1 MCNRFKPAEP
11 KALQHITDLGDVD
24 LRNVDLHIGHMDSVS
39 PLGQGP
45 FITPTGEIE
54 VGQWGMIPPHS
65 KTRTP
70 YTRAGERM
78 STNNARRETI
88 ATSWTFSQAWKL
100 GQRCIVPVQHWVEPY
115 WGLKTRNIWWK
126 FSRADGRVA
135 GLAGLYSHW
144 KDPMTGEIVP
154 NFTIITQNCDTH
166 PLLSL
171 MHRPDKA
178 ERRSVVL
185 IEPQDWDTWL
195 HGTVAQAEDL
205 IRLSP
210 PGTLTSGA
218 ENPLDELLLPAEVL
232 AHLKSLG

>member
-11 KALQHITDLGDVD
+11 KALQQEADLGEVD
-24 LRNVDLHIGHMDSVS
+24 PGIGRIDSVS
-39 PLGQGP
+39 PLGPGA

-65 KTRTP
+65 KTRIP

-88 ATSWTFSQAWKL
+88 TTSWTFSPAWKA

-126 FSRADGRVA
+126 FSRADGHVA

-144 KDPMTGEIVP
+144 KDPMTGELVP
-154 NFTIITQNCDTH
+154 SFTLITQNCDAH

-185 IEPQDWDTWL
+185 IEREDWDTWL
-195 HGTVAQAEDL
+195 QGTPAQAEAL

-210 PGTLTSGA
+210 PGTLASGA
-218 ENPLDELLLPAEVL
+218 ENPQDEQLLPPELL